1 MLFYQQADTNKG
13 AVVCNY
19 VRGVA
24 SHAQSELV
32 QVGYSRAWLSAG
44 ASAGASADT
53 EVSALGLYK
62 TFLFFVSAFILE
74 MQTVASN
81 NKRA

>member
-44 ASAGASADT
+44 ASADT

-62 TFLFFVSAFILE
+62 TFLFFVSAFTLE

>member
-32 QVGYSRAWLSAG
+32 QVGYLRAWL
-44 ASAGASADT
+44 SAGASADT